1 MKNKK
6 SWLVIKAG
14 LIILFTVFI
23 ITVPTDDAFRKWF
36 RFIMLSLFV
45 FSFIVDVIRYKKY
58 NG

>member
-1 MKNKK
+1 MKNNK
-6 SWLVIKAG
+6 SWLFIKAG

-23 ITVPTDDAFRKWF
+23 FAVPTEDAFRKWF

>member
-6 SWLVIKAG
+6 SWLLIKAG

-23 ITVPTDDAFRKWF
+23 IAVPTDDDFRNWF

>member
-1 MKNKK
+1 MKNNK
-6 SWLVIKAG
+6 SWLFIKGG
-14 LIILFTVFI
+14 LIILFTFFI
-23 ITVPTDDAFRKWF
+23 FAVPTDDAFRKWF